1 MVRLSMS
8 GSQRLPFHEVSE
20 MVGEK
25 RGHMDT
31 EVFIVDDMCYRM
43 NIHYEKRRTARAS
56 IRRTTVTIRIPSS
69 LSRKQRKEEL
79 TKLRRWAIQKI
90 QEDPQRFK
98 PFPQRVYRDGENI
111 VVGSKEYTIRVSF
124 EEKKSSSA
132 KLVGTTVYLFP
143 SSECS
148 SEVQQKHMS
157 SLVSRCIAWDR
168 LPDIQ
173 ARIQRLNRQHFNRKV
188 KRVVLRY
195 NRSNWG
201 SCSRIGTITL
211 STRVLFA
218 PDDVIDYICIHEL
231 AHLVDPSHSKRFWSQ
246 VERAMPDYKEKER
259 WLKKHGSECYF

>member
-1 MVRLSMS
+1 
-8 GSQRLPFHEVSE
+8 

-25 RGHMDT
+25 RGHINT
-31 EVFIVDDMCYRM
+31 EVFIVDDMRYQM
-43 NIHYEKRRTARAS
+43 NIHYEKRRNARAS

-69 LSRKQRKEEL
+69 LSRRQREEEL

-90 QEDPQRFK
+90 EEDPQRFK
-98 PFPQRVYRDGENI
+98 PFPRRMYRDGERI
-111 VVGSKEYTIRVSF
+111 VVGSKEYSIRVSF
-124 EEKKSSSA
+124 EGKKSSSA
-132 KLVGTTVYLFP
+132 KLVGNTLYLFL
-143 SSECS
+143 SSLCS

-157 SLVSRCIAWDR
+157 SLVSRCIARDR
-168 LPDIQ
+168 LPGIQ
-173 ARIQRLNRQHFNRKV
+173 ERIHRLNRKHFNRTV

-201 SCSRIGTITL
+201 SCSRKGAITL